1 MGKHEINFNRVGFF
15 LILKEPLINV
25 LTIFFANE
33 SLNLNNSAKRTNSK
47 KNVSVIFFLIP
58 LLRISNQ
65 LSETGRVF
73 IKRNKIILE

>member
-15 LILKEPLINV
+15 RILKEPLINV
-25 LTIFFANE
+25 LT
-33 SLNLNNSAKRTNSK
+33 LNLNNSAKRTNSK
-47 KNVSVIFFLIP
+47 KNVSVIFFFLIP
-58 LLRISNQ
+58 LIRISNQ